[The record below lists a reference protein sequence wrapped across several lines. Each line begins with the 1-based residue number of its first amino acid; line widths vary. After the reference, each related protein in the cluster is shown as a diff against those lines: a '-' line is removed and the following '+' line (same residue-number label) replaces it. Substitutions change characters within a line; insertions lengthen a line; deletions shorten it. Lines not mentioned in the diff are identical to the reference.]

1 LKNENEKIKTEP
13 DKRLPAH
20 LRKKEEGKRNIILY
34 CEWFLRLLYTIPDE
48 SKSHKVLT
56 DVCVFR
62 SVVGGIADPVSAQ
75 FDSVVN
81 NNNKKKGLFVQ

>member
-48 SKSHKVLT
+48 SKSH
-56 DVCVFR
+56 
-62 SVVGGIADPVSAQ
+62 
-75 FDSVVN
+75 
-81 NNNKKKGLFVQ
+81 